1 MSMILILYASLFLNS
16 CREKIRFVSIGEVDI
31 LGYIV
36 NDEITQKTYSNE
48 IIKEGV
54 IVTRAF
60 IIQYDKYKTFYEE
73 YSNVSLQEDEE

>member
-1 MSMILILYASLFLNS
+1 
-16 CREKIRFVSIGEVDI
+16 VHIGEVDI

-48 IIKEGV
+48 IIKEGI

-60 IIQYDKYKTFYEE
+60 VLKFDEYKTFYEE
-73 YSNVSLQEDEE
+73 YSNVFLQDEE